1 MPVSQRLAPNPTCEA
16 AHQLHCHRCVEAD
29 PVVRACVIP
38 SLSRNCIAISAQARI
53 GSSSAHFTS
62 IALSPC
68 STRKWAALVDG
79 GPSLRGLPAG
89 GCGACPVVAI
99 VPPGCGG
106 GEGMVPGADGRE
118 PLDGG
123 CGGCAK
129 TTVANSA
136 AATPKHRVDG
146 FNTILSRQMAVA
158 YPSLSTATSGSR
170 SGERTGHRPA
180 DSCRACRWA
189 AWAGRPGSHLEPVA
203 QLCRQSDICRWPRL
217 TAQRFSS
224 EIVFL
229 TMSSLARPRRG
240 WRRHQ
245 ERPTLPAQRTQ
256 WHSR

>member
-1 MPVSQRLAPNPTCEA
+1 LDPLASKPAARSQSNLRSGTPT
-16 AHQLHCHRCVEAD
+16 HCHRCVEAD

-68 STRKWAALVDG
+68 STRKWAALVWG

-170 SGERTGHRPA
+170 SGERTGHRRRLLA
-180 DSCRACRWA
+180 WRAVGVLLA
-189 AWAGRPGSHLEPVA
+189 HEG
-203 QLCRQSDICRWPRL
+203 PR
-217 TAQRFSS
+217 
-224 EIVFL
+224 
-229 TMSSLARPRRG
+229 
-240 WRRHQ
+240 
-245 ERPTLPAQRTQ
+245 
-256 WHSR
+256 